1 MVIKT
6 PIPVKMHP
14 KRKKI
19 VARLLELEA
28 DVVFADGFDEAIIG
42 LAAQH
47 TKKPVV
53 VYDREKC
60 IEVLMKRGPM
70 SLMDANRCLRA
81 NTEGIWAGEQ
91 TPMFLDRCEA

>member
-28 DVVFADGFDEAIIG
+28 DVVFADGFDDAIIG
-42 LAAQH
+42 IAAQH
-47 TKKPVV
+47 TRNPVV
-53 VYDREKC
+53 VYDREECLK
-60 IEVLMKRGPM
+60 IIMRR
-70 SLMDANRCLRA
+70 DHINRAAAESRFCTD
-81 NTEGIWAGEQ
+81 TECEYVGSQ